1 MAIAAKSV
9 GKHGSMGNGGGGGGK
24 AIGRGILLNAI
35 YRLKNGL

>member
-9 GKHGSMGNGGGGGGK
+9 GKHGSMGNGGGGGK